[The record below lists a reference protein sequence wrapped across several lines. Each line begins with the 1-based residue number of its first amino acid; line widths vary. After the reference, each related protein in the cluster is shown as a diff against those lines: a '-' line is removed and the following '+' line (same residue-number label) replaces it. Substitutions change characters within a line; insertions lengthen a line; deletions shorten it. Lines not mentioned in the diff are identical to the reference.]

1 VVEPARPAFY
11 GPPAGIPA
19 TAGTI
24 IRSEPASYLLDPL
37 GLSTGIAT
45 ATKVMYA
52 SKDRLGRP
60 IAVTGIVIV
69 PKARWLGWSPCPL
82 IRMPRA
88 RRAWPTGVLP
98 GARWP
103 RARITRSSGSVGW

>member
-1 VVEPARPAFY
+1 MATADPGQVPGTAGAKTMPGVVEPARPAFY
-11 GPPAGIPA
+11 GPPASIPA
-19 TAGTI
+19 TPGTI

-69 PKARWLGWSPCPL
+69 P
-82 IRMPRA
+82 
-88 RRAWPTGVLP
+88 
-98 GARWP
+98 
-103 RARITRSSGSVGW
+103 